1 VNDAALAL
9 AARIV
14 LALVLASSA
23 IAKLRS
29 LGAVRQQIATL
40 VNARAAPLVAP
51 LLPAAEL
58 LVAGGLVA
66 WWSSVPGVVAVILL
80 GLFTVVLVRAEAR
93 RVPCLCF
100 GSSRLDAPVGPAG
113 VIRNG
118 VLAALAVFTIGDPA
132 GAHPGATFAAVAVF
146 GAIAAVVVRA
156 AR

>member
-9 AARIV
+9 AARIMLAVV
-14 LALVLASSA
+14 LAASA

-29 LGAVRQQIATL
+29 LRAVRQQIVTL
-40 VNARAAPLVAP
+40 VSARAAPLVAP
-51 LLPAAEL
+51 LLPVAEL
-58 LVAGGLVA
+58 LVAAGLVA

-80 GLFTVVLVRAEAR
+80 ALFTVVLVRAAAR

-100 GSSRLDAPVGPAG
+100 GSSRLDAPVGPLG

-118 VLAALAVFTIGDPA
+118 VLAALAVFAIGNPA
-132 GAHPGATFAAVAVF
+132 GAHPGATLAWAAGFGTVAAVAV
-146 GAIAAVVVRA
+146 RA